1 MNDGPKPDLINS
13 FGEFAL
19 AWDFS
24 SPPAVLFLLLTSA
37 YTIGAMRLATRS
49 DKDGRFW
56 YKFTA
61 SVLGLVLLATA
72 LAGPLDY
79 YSGDLFAAH
88 MSQHIVIAM
97 FAAPLL
103 LLARPMPAYIWALPR
118 LLRVGVGTALTNSG
132 VIIKVMRIL
141 TRPSV
146 ALPLFIGTL
155 YAWHIPAAYNQSLED
170 EWLHLFMHFT
180 MFTTAVLFWWP
191 IIGPPPIRTKLT
203 HPQRIV
209 YLLLAVTPTAVL
221 AAIITLSKSVL
232 FDFYLDS
239 PGHFS
244 WSPTEDQ
251 RTGGLLMWIPGN
263 FVYLTTVT
271 ILFFRWFKEEEQ
283 KTSREAT
290 LRKRQIRSSDGSTIT
305 QDKLKSAVAVAP
317 TRAWCDGDGVE

>member
-1 MNDGPKPDLINS
+1 MNDGQEPDLINS

-24 SPPAVLFLLLTSA
+24 SPPAVLFLFITGA
-37 YTIGAMRLATRS
+37 YMIGATRLAIRS
-49 DKDGRFW
+49 DRHGRFW
-56 YKFTA
+56 SKFTA
-61 SVLGLVLLATA
+61 SLFGLILLAIA

-118 LLRVGVGTALTNSG
+118 PLRVGVGTALTDTG

-141 TRPSV
+141 TMPTV
-146 ALPLFIGTL
+146 ALPAFIGTL
-155 YAWHIPAAYNQSLED
+155 YTWHIPEAYNQSLEND
-170 EWLHLFMHFT
+170 WLHLFMHFT
-180 MFTTAVLFWWP
+180 MFSTAILFWWP

-203 HPQRIV
+203 HPQRII

-221 AAIITLSKSVL
+221 AAIITLSKSIL
-232 FDFYLDS
+232 FDFYLNS
-239 PGHFS
+239 PGHFT
-244 WSPTEDQ
+244 WSPVEDQ

-263 FVYLTTVT
+263 FVYLATMT
-271 ILFFRWFKEEEQ
+271 ILFFRWFREEEQ
-283 KTSREAT
+283 KTYRKATLHKREANLSYDSKT
-290 LRKRQIRSSDGSTIT
+290 T
-305 QDKLKSAVAVAP
+305 QTKVKSKNDH
-317 TRAWCDGDGVE
+317 TN

>member
-118 LLRVGVGTALTNSG
+118 PLRVGVGTALTNSG

-271 ILFFRWFKEEEQ
+271 ILFFKWFKEEEQ

-305 QDKLKSAVAVAP
+305 QDKLKSDVDR
-317 TRAWCDGDGVE
+317 TN

>member
-1 MNDGPKPDLINS
+1 MNDGPEPDLINS

-24 SPPAVLFLLLTSA
+24 SPPAVLFLLLASA

-56 YKFTA
+56 YKFSA
-61 SVLGLVLLATA
+61 SVLGLILLAIA

-118 LLRVGVGTALTNSG
+118 PLRVGVGTTLTNSG

-155 YAWHIPAAYNQSLED
+155 YAWHIPEAYNQSLKD

-271 ILFFRWFKEEEQ
+271 ILFFKWFKEEEQ

-290 LRKRQIRSSDGSTIT
+290 LRKRQIRSSDRSTIT
-305 QDKLKSAVAVAP
+305 QDKLKSDVDR
-317 TRAWCDGDGVE
+317 TN

>member
-49 DKDGRFW
+49 DRDGRFW

-103 LLARPMPAYIWALPR
+103 LLARPMHAYIWALPR
-118 LLRVGVGTALTNSG
+118 PLRVGVGTALTNSG

-155 YAWHIPAAYNQSLED
+155 YAWHIPEAYNQSLKD

-271 ILFFRWFKEEEQ
+271 ILFFKWFKEEEQ

-290 LRKRQIRSSDGSTIT
+290 LRKRQIRSSDRSTIT
-305 QDKLKSAVAVAP
+305 QDKLKSDVDR
-317 TRAWCDGDGVE
+317 TN

>member
-1 MNDGPKPDLINS
+1 MNDGQEPDLINS

-37 YTIGAMRLATRS
+37 YLIGTTRLAIRS
-49 DKDGRFW
+49 DRDGRFW
-56 YKFTA
+56 HKFTA
-61 SVLGLVLLATA
+61 GLFGLILLAIA

-118 LLRVGVGTALTNSG
+118 PLRVGAGTVLTDSG
-132 VIIKVMRIL
+132 LIIKVMRIL
-141 TRPSV
+141 TRPTV

-155 YAWHIPAAYNQSLED
+155 YVWHIPAAYNQSLKD
-170 EWLHLFMHFT
+170 EWLHLFMHFS

-191 IIGPPPIRTKLT
+191 IIGPPPIRTQLVY
-203 HPQRIV
+203 PQRIV

-263 FVYLTTVT
+263 FVYLTTMT
-271 ILFFRWFKEEEQ
+271 ILFFKWFKEEER
-283 KTSREAT
+283 KTSREA
-290 LRKRQIRSSDGSTIT
+290 RS
-305 QDKLKSAVAVAP
+305 
-317 TRAWCDGDGVE
+317 RNR

>member
-49 DKDGRFW
+49 DRDGRFW

-118 LLRVGVGTALTNSG
+118 PLRVGVGTALTNSG

-305 QDKLKSAVAVAP
+305 QDKLKSDVDR
-317 TRAWCDGDGVE
+317 TN

>member
-118 LLRVGVGTALTNSG
+118 PLRVGVGTALTNSG

-290 LRKRQIRSSDGSTIT
+290 LRKRQIRSSDRSTIT
-305 QDKLKSAVAVAP
+305 QDKLKSDVDR
-317 TRAWCDGDGVE
+317 TN

>member
-1 MNDGPKPDLINS
+1 MNDVPEPDLINS

-24 SPPAVLFLLLTSA
+24 SPPAVLFLLSTSA
-37 YTIGAMRLATRS
+37 YMIGATRLATRS
-49 DKDGRFW
+49 DRDGRFW
-56 YKFTA
+56 HKFSA
-61 SVLGLVLLATA
+61 SVLGLILLAIA

-118 LLRVGVGTALTNSG
+118 PLRVGVGTALTNSG

-155 YAWHIPAAYNQSLED
+155 YAWHIPEAYNQSLKD

-263 FVYLTTVT
+263 FVYLTTMT
-271 ILFFRWFKEEEQ
+271 ILFFKWFKEEEQ

-290 LRKRQIRSSDGSTIT
+290 LRKRQIRSSDRSTIT
-305 QDKLKSAVAVAP
+305 QDKSKSDVDR
-317 TRAWCDGDGVE
+317 TN

>member
-49 DKDGRFW
+49 DRDGRFW

-103 LLARPMPAYIWALPR
+103 LLARPMHAYIWALPR
-118 LLRVGVGTALTNSG
+118 PLRVGVGTALTNSG

-141 TRPSV
+141 TRPTV

-155 YAWHIPAAYNQSLED
+155 YAWHIPEAYNQSLKD

-271 ILFFRWFKEEEQ
+271 ILFFKWFKEEEQ
-283 KTSREAT
+283 KTSRQAT
-290 LRKRQIRSSDGSTIT
+290 LRKRQIRSSDRSTIT
-305 QDKLKSAVAVAP
+305 QDKLKSDVDR
-317 TRAWCDGDGVE
+317 TN

>member
-1 MNDGPKPDLINS
+1 MNDGPEPNLINS
-13 FGEFAL
+13 FGEFAS

-24 SPPAVLFLLLTSA
+24 SPPAVLFLLLAST
-37 YTIGAMRLATRS
+37 YIVGTTRLAARS
-49 DKDGRFW
+49 DTNRSFW
-56 YKFTA
+56 SKTGA
-61 SVLGLVLLATA
+61 SLFGLALLAIA
-72 LAGPLDY
+72 LAGPLDH

-118 LLRVGVGTALTNSG
+118 TLRIGTGTALTDSG
-132 VIIKVMRIL
+132 VIIKLMKIL
-141 TRPSV
+141 TMPTV
-146 ALPLFIGTL
+146 ALPMFIGTL
-155 YAWHIPAAYNQSLED
+155 YVWHIPAAYNRSLEE
-170 EWLHLFMHFT
+170 EWLHFFMHFS

-209 YLLLAVTPTAVL
+209 YLLLAVTPTAAL
-221 AAIITLSKSVL
+221 AAIITLSKSIL

-263 FVYLTTVT
+263 FVYLTTMT
-271 ILFFRWFKEEEQ
+271 ILFFRWFKEEER

-290 LRKRQIRSSDGSTIT
+290 LRNRQVKSSYSSTPSA
-305 QDKLKSAVAVAP
+305 DKPKGNDDR
-317 TRAWCDGDGVE
+317 TN

>member
-79 YSGDLFAAH
+79 YSGHLFAAH

-118 LLRVGVGTALTNSG
+118 PLRVGVGTALTNSG

-271 ILFFRWFKEEEQ
+271 ILFFKWFKEEKQ

-305 QDKLKSAVAVAP
+305 QDKLKSDVDR
-317 TRAWCDGDGVE
+317 TN

>member
-1 MNDGPKPDLINS
+1 
-13 FGEFAL
+13 
-19 AWDFS
+19 
-24 SPPAVLFLLLTSA
+24 
-37 YTIGAMRLATRS
+37 
-49 DKDGRFW
+49 
-56 YKFTA
+56 
-61 SVLGLVLLATA
+61 
-72 LAGPLDY
+72 
-79 YSGDLFAAH
+79 
-88 MSQHIVIAM
+88 
-97 FAAPLL
+97 
-103 LLARPMPAYIWALPR
+103 
-118 LLRVGVGTALTNSG
+118 VGVGTTLTNSG

-155 YAWHIPAAYNQSLED
+155 YAWHIPEAYNQSLKD

-271 ILFFRWFKEEEQ
+271 ILFFKWFKEEEQ

-290 LRKRQIRSSDGSTIT
+290 LRKRQIRSSDRSTIT
-305 QDKLKSAVAVAP
+305 QDKLKSDVDR
-317 TRAWCDGDGVE
+317 TN

>member
-118 LLRVGVGTALTNSG
+118 PLRVGVGTALTNSG

-191 IIGPPPIRTKLT
+191 IIGSPPIRTKLT

-305 QDKLKSAVAVAP
+305 QDKLKSDVDR
-317 TRAWCDGDGVE
+317 TN